1 MHTDQEIE
9 LLEDISQQLKNI
21 LAKFHKMHLKNRKK
35 SSKSDSKSKNPES
48 SPEVDFSELT
58 MSKMRF
64 ER

>member
-21 LAKFHKMHLKNRKK
+21 LAKFHKMHLKKRQK
-35 SSKSDSKSKNPES
+35 SSKTDCKRKNPET
-48 SPEVDFSELT
+48 SPEVDFSDRN

>member
-21 LAKFHKMHLKNRKK
+21 LAKFHKMHLKNRQK
-35 SSKSDSKSKNPES
+35 SSKSVVKRKNPET
-48 SPEVDFSELT
+48 SPEVDFFDRT

>member
-21 LAKFHKMHLKNRKK
+21 LAKFHKIHLKNRKT
-35 SSKSDSKSKNPES
+35 SSKSDCKRKNPETS
-48 SPEVDFSELT
+48 EVDFFDRT
-58 MSKMRF
+58 MSKIRF

>member
-1 MHTDQEIE
+1 VHTGQEIE

-21 LAKFHKMHLKNRKK
+21 LAKFHKIHLKNRRK
-35 SSKSDSKSKNPES
+35 SSKSDCKSKNPET
-48 SPEVDFSELT
+48 SPEVDFSDRT